1 MTHSTVYRV
10 ARHRQKTSAE
20 SCPKNNLYLV
30 MKIESVPAGADA
42 TIYEYVRLNQT
53 PWSSWNRPHKTT
65 NYFDRAKQG
74 KTCKV
79 YGAGGIGTL
88 RKLIILQE
96 KIGLNLHSI
105 GVRLLEQ
112 TPWRS
117 WNRPVKELIIL
128 SGQNRIKP
136 VQSTSQTTGA
146 RSMEQLKS
154 AL

>member
-1 MTHSTVYRV
+1 MH
-10 ARHRQKTSAE
+10 
-20 SCPKNNLYLV
+20 
-30 MKIESVPAGADA
+30 
-42 TIYEYVRLNQT
+42 
-53 PWSSWNRPHKTT
+53 
-65 NYFDRAKQG
+65 
-74 KTCKV
+74 
-79 YGAGGIGTL
+79 GAGGIGTL
-88 RKLIILQE
+88 RKLIILQD
-96 KIGLNLHSI
+96 KIGLNLQSI

-128 SGQNRIKP
+128 SRQNRIKP